1 MEQTWIA
8 ECRSQPGGS
17 PPRRK
22 GGLLITQ
29 PVWRTQPADVVTLK
43 ACAEVLRQCL
53 TLSAEKRFAE
63 LTGLRLH
70 VSWQPPLA
78 SQTSSA
84 PLVLCPTARK
94 KAPANVL
101 ALSCR
106 TCLEKNWTAP
116 GRPITEGRCFVG
128 HCGTVNFCTSLQVG
142 SDPPRS
148 VMLLVRAQLVGG
160 GSALRRNT
168 EAVAQTFLWKQA
180 EGQHAL
186 LRHSDAPG
194 VSEAAFDRAV
204 ALAQM
209 MREALEASVQAWMAQ
224 REISHLRSQVR
235 NLEAE
240 NSSLRKAARERFP
253 AMPRP
258 STVQASGGHA
268 QQIVQ
273 EMMAYVQQHYH
284 RPMSLG
290 DVAAAL
296 KMNAAY
302 LSSLFSATAGVTF
315 HKYLEG
321 VRLSKAQELLRNPH
335 NRVCEVACAV
345 GYASADQFRH
355 AFKVSAGVPPSA
367 WR

>member
-1 MEQTWIA
+1 MFT
-8 ECRSQPGGS
+8 P
-17 PPRRK
+17 
-22 GGLLITQ
+22 
-29 PVWRTQPADVVTLK
+29 PVWQTQPAEVVTLK
-43 ACAEVLRQCL
+43 ACAEVLRECL
-53 TLSAEKRFAE
+53 TPSVEKRFAD

-94 KAPANVL
+94 KAPVNAL
-101 ALSCR
+101 ARSCR

-116 GRPITEGRCFVG
+116 GRPITEGRCFAG
-128 HCGTVNFCTSLQVG
+128 HCGAVNFCTSLQVG
-142 SDPPRS
+142 SGLPRS
-148 VMLLVRAQLVGG
+148 VMLLVQAQLVGG

-168 EAVAQTFLWKQA
+168 EAVAETFLCKQP
-180 EGQHAL
+180 EGQPAPS
-186 LRHSDAPG
+186 RRGDAPG

-209 MREALEASVQAWMAQ
+209 IREALEASVQARMAR

-235 NLEAE
+235 NLAAE
-240 NSSLRKAARERFP
+240 NSSLRQAARERSP
-253 AMPRP
+253 AVPRP
-258 STVQASGGHA
+258 STVQASDSHA
-268 QQIVQ
+268 RQIVQ

-290 DVAAAL
+290 DVAVAL

-315 HKYLEG
+315 HKHLEG
-321 VRLSKAQELLRNPH
+321 VRLTKAQELLRDPH

-345 GYASADQFRH
+345 GYASANQFRH
-355 AFKVSAGVPPSA
+355 AFKASAGVPPSA